1 MTFLVNKFPILKFVS
16 NSIFLTVL
24 LLHFSCGDKIEVH
37 ISQTIMFEGRLYKM
51 DSKDPFSGIVYN
63 TYPDGLREYEGEY
76 KDGKPNGLLTYWY
89 NNGNIMREGRL
100 KDGMPIRRWITYKED
115 GTVQNIMDH

>member
-1 MTFLVNKFPILKFVS
+1 
-16 NSIFLTVL
+16 
-24 LLHFSCGDKIEVH
+24 
-37 ISQTIMFEGRLYKM
+37 M

>member
-1 MTFLVNKFPILKFVS
+1 MTFLVNKFPILIFFR
-16 NSIFLTVL
+16 NIILISIAL
-24 LLHFSCGDKIEVH
+24 LQFSCGDKVEVH

-100 KDGMPIRRWITYKED
+100 EDGMPVRRWITYKED

>member
-1 MTFLVNKFPILKFVS
+1 MFQ
-16 NSIFLTVL
+16 
-24 LLHFSCGDKIEVH
+24 FSCGDKIEVH
-37 ISQTIMFEGRLYKM
+37 ISNTIMFEGILYKM
-51 DSKDPFSGIVYN
+51 NSEDPFSGIVYN
-63 TYPDGLREYEGEY
+63 TYPDGIREYEGEY

-100 KDGMPIRRWITYKED
+100 EDGMPVRRWITYKED